1 MASNKRGG
9 LSKGELKRAQ
19 AAKARPVVKKVPVR
33 SVVKKNNSLSGGS
46 VTNTSS
52 RPTSNYMDTE
62 GYTEK
67 MYNAL
72 PATSAAKVSAAS
84 GAGDRARAIARE
96 NVKKRSSGGNSNSN
110 NSPKPK
116 TSNRSLASKALGI
129 LTGASTAQA
138 ADSAPT
144 VNTTPQRNLVPTKVK
159 SGLGRSLGYAKDI
172 ASDVIGIL
180 PGIGLPAQQ
189 LIKRAP
195 DLGATETL
203 GLNKYL
209 QKDSGM
215 AFDPE
220 SQPYIDAFNAEAN
233 RQDFSPTVENL
244 NQTRKNTNIIKNYQN
259 RNINPFES
267 EPFQG
272 PNRIEPTK
280 NNYDKTN
287 DNQIDTEGYTN
298 DIFNGALTEN
308 NPASYVNPADAPL
321 QDLPGGTQRS
331 RSGRG
336 SGLFATGKGV
346 GNPAGPEDEYL
357 SGRGSG
363 LFATGKG
370 VGNPAGPEDEYLSML
385 RKSMKGYGQQE
396 DDVMRQF
403 KNLIKA
409 LDPTYDEYQKEGQKT
424 LEQELQRNLT
434 QLAAVMNS
442 NNTGDSEQRA
452 QMMAGLQRDNQNSL
466 GDLVR
471 KLMLQKNEDI
481 NKYKSQS
488 VEAVNSVRDKQMSAR
503 ERYAQA
509 LKDYKQQQFENQ
521 YKMSSLGSR
530 GGGSSKANYK
540 QVGVDASGQPV
551 FRDFNTGEQ
560 WVGNGLKAN
569 YDPLDAI
576 YERLGQNQSQGG
588 SWEIDPITNERV
600 WVTNN

>member
-1 MASNKRGG
+1 MASKARGG

-19 AAKARPVVKKVPVR
+19 AAKAKPVIKKVSPQR
-33 SVVKKNNSLSGGS
+33 SVSK
-46 VTNTSS
+46 
-52 RPTSNYMDTE
+52 
-62 GYTEK
+62 
-67 MYNAL
+67 
-72 PATSAAKVSAAS
+72 PAPLY
-84 GAGDRARAIARE
+84 GAGPLMPGQKRVANSYGGDK
-96 NVKKRSSGGNSNSN
+96 NVPDLVGAGPLLPGQKRVQPKQEAPKLVNKSITKNTNKK
-110 NSPKPK
+110 
-116 TSNRSLASKALGI
+116 SNRSLASKALGL

-144 VNTTPQRNLVPTKVK
+144 VNTTPQRNLVPTQVK

-215 AFDPE
+215 AFDTE
-220 SQPYIDAFNAEAN
+220 SQPYIDAFNAEGN

-244 NQTRKNTNIIKNYQN
+244 NQTRRNTNIVKNYQSGN
-259 RNINPFES
+259 QAPFES
-267 EPFQG
+267 APFQG
-272 PNRIEPTK
+272 PKRTEAPG
-280 NNYDKTN
+280 NNYEQDYEKTLQDEMSPVKDYLN
-287 DNQIDTEGYTN
+287 LSSSPV
-298 DIFNGALTEN
+298 A
-308 NPASYVNPADAPL
+308 PAGPVNPADAPL
-321 QDLPGGTQRS
+321 ADTPGGTVAP

-346 GNPAGPEDEYL
+346 E
-357 SGRGSG
+357 
-363 LFATGKG
+363 
-370 VGNPAGPEDEYLSML
+370 NPAGPEDEYLSML
-385 RKSMKGYGQQE
+385 RKSMKGYGNQE
-396 DDVMRQF
+396 EDVMRQF

-466 GDLVR
+466 GDLIR

-530 GGGSSKANYK
+530 GGGSTKAGSITYMGDDPRTGEPVYYNSTTGARV
-540 QVGVDASGQPV
+540 VGAGLKRGSNPLEQAMAAMLGQNGGQQGGGWETDPI
-551 FRDFNTGEQ
+551 TGEQ
-560 WVGNGLKAN
+560 
-569 YDPLDAI
+569 
-576 YERLGQNQSQGG
+576 
-588 SWEIDPITNERV
+588 V
-600 WVTNN
+600 WVTD

>member
-9 LSKGELKRAQ
+9 LSKGEFQRAQ
-19 AAKARPVVKKVPVR
+19 AAKAKPMVKRVPTR
-33 SVVKKNNSLSGGS
+33 S
-46 VTNTSS
+46 SS
-52 RPTSNYMDTE
+52 
-62 GYTEK
+62 K
-67 MYNAL
+67 
-72 PATSAAKVSAAS
+72 PAPLY
-84 GAGDRARAIARE
+84 GAGPLMPGQKRVANSYGGDK
-96 NVKKRSSGGNSNSN
+96 NVPSLVGAGPLLPGQKRVPNSYNGD
-110 NSPKPK
+110 KPK
-116 TSNRSLASKALGI
+116 STPSLVNKSITKNTNKKSNRSLASKALGL

-144 VNTTPQRNLVPTKVK
+144 VNTTPQRNLVPTQVK

-308 NPASYVNPADAPL
+308 NPASYNPADAPL

-331 RSGRG
+331 R
-336 SGLFATGKGV
+336 
-346 GNPAGPEDEYL
+346 

-530 GGGSSKANYK
+530 GGGSSKANYT